1 MTQVARVLVDTGPI
15 LRQLRNHQPTIQ
27 LLRELRR
34 GDRLGISV
42 ITRIEVRARM
52 HEHERYDT
60 QKLLARFVTFDVAT
74 DIADLAGDLIA
85 RSRTSS
91 LLSLPDAIIAATAL
105 LGGLT
110 LVTYNVAHFAQVRGL
125 SFYSPLPDN

>member
-42 ITRIEVRARM
+42 ITRLEVRARM

-125 SFYSPLPDN
+125 RFYSLLPDN

>member
-85 RSRTSS
+85 RSCTSS

-125 SFYSPLPDN
+125 SFYSLLPDN

>member
-1 MTQVARVLVDTGPI
+1 MTQVARVLIDTGPI

-34 GDRLGISV
+34 RDRLGISV
-42 ITRIEVRARM
+42 ITRLEVRARM

-60 QKLLARFVTFDVAT
+60 QKLLARFVMFDVEPNT
-74 DIADLAGDLIA
+74 ADLAGDLVA
-85 RSRTSS
+85 RSRTRS
-91 LLSLPDAIIAATAL
+91 LISLPDAIIAATAL

-110 LVTYNVAHFAQVRGL
+110 LLTYNVTHFAQVRGL
-125 SFYSPLPDN
+125 SLYSLPFDN